1 MLSGSPSDIVDKES
15 PPCHP
20 NTRLYIIEIAQKFHN
35 ISQLKKILWISGPA
49 GVGKTAIMRSIV
61 QSGKSR
67 IGAALF
73 FSRSNKRTDPR
84 RFVQTIAYQLAK
96 CVPGYQQYV
105 MDQLCVDPMLLQ
117 SGTRHL
123 FERLVEVPFCNGL
136 YHTED
141 EPWLILIDGLD
152 ECEGEEAQCEIV
164 EIIGAF
170 ACRCPTS
177 PLVWIVASR
186 AEYWLREAFTQ
197 KEIQHSFCQE
207 HIEIDSPDARR
218 DVGTY
223 LNSEF
228 EKIRRVFAHHFPGD
242 NWPLEREFSELS
254 RAASGMFLFA
264 STASRFIADP
274 IACNPVNQLSTLLSI
289 IDNGGGSSPEE
300 GNPLSPLHNIYAQ
313 ILSSISLKTY
323 VNVTRRILGCCRLLP
338 RNTMQST
345 SFALSCNFLGIT
357 QHDAYGSLERLHSV
371 LDVPLREGAAT
382 KEMKILH
389 SSFYEYLENRSVSK
403 CYHVGRQEVGVDI
416 VRCSFRILQEANKH
430 SKPAYYT
437 DMKCADLVVSW
448 AIPSGIRNN
457 THVAPPSA
465 KQCTRDAIK
474 NSIRWFPALFH
485 S

>member
-49 GVGKTAIMRSIV
+49 GVRKTAISAGQMRSW
-61 QSGKSR
+61 
-67 IGAALF
+67 
-73 FSRSNKRTDPR
+73 
-84 RFVQTIAYQLAK
+84 
-96 CVPGYQQYV
+96 
-105 MDQLCVDPMLLQ
+105 

-136 YHTED
+136 YHAED
-141 EPWLILIDGLD
+141 KPWLILIDGLD

-264 STASRFIADP
+264 STASWFIADP
-274 IACNPVNQLSTLLSI
+274 IAC
-289 IDNGGGSSPEE
+289 
-300 GNPLSPLHNIYAQ
+300 
-313 ILSSISLKTY
+313 
-323 VNVTRRILGCCRLLP
+323 P
-338 RNTMQST
+338 R
-345 SFALSCNFLGIT
+345 
-357 QHDAYGSLERLHSV
+357 D
-371 LDVPLREGAAT
+371 
-382 KEMKILH
+382 
-389 SSFYEYLENRSVSK
+389 
-403 CYHVGRQEVGVDI
+403 
-416 VRCSFRILQEANKH
+416 
-430 SKPAYYT
+430 
-437 DMKCADLVVSW
+437 
-448 AIPSGIRNN
+448 
-457 THVAPPSA
+457 
-465 KQCTRDAIK
+465 
-474 NSIRWFPALFH
+474 
-485 S
+485 